1 MNKHLTN
8 RNSTEHENISFDVVV
23 SKINHSVKWLINGVE
38 INESDRF
45 RLVKINE
52 LKFGLEIYDVQL
64 TDAGSIKC
72 IVYNDKGEEVLQSE
86 AQLDVQ
92 GKKWNTFR
100 NIYKILDNNSK
111 IIEPPLDI
119 IKGLSNVK
127 VDEKGEIIF
136 QCRFS
141 REPKFE
147 EVRWYKDGQLLS
159 EENDSRIKYVNEG
172 ERQYLHIKNAK
183 LSDIGNYKVKVKDVE
198 STSSLKVKGNWIR
211 NMEK

>member
-64 TDAGSIKC
+64 
-72 IVYNDKGEEVLQSE
+72 
-86 AQLDVQ
+86 
-92 GKKWNTFR
+92 
-100 NIYKILDNNSK
+100 
-111 IIEPPLDI
+111 PPLDI